1 MKCPYCNQEHS
12 ESARFCENTGNL
24 LLKACENKDCSDF
37 GKHILPLEAKFCPK
51 CGSPIRVEGKDT
63 THKKRDGHSQIVVV
77 CSKDGS
83 FIQIGKRMDKSNRQK
98 RIELKMGE
106 NLISVEEYPEL
117 QYGFSFD
124 CNMDNPDQVEKIIL
138 DNYDTSKIT
147 DMSNMFDGCSSLE
160 SLDLS
165 GFDTSRVTD
174 MSGMFDD
181 CPILVM
187 R

>member
-1 MKCPYCNQEHS
+1 MFKINS
-12 ESARFCENTGNL
+12 ERATRNAD
-24 LLKACENKDCSDF
+24 KAS
-37 GKHILPLEAKFCPK
+37 
-51 CGSPIRVEGKDT
+51 T
-63 THKKRDGHSQIVVV
+63 
-77 CSKDGS
+77 
-83 FIQIGKRMDKSNRQK
+83 
-98 RIELKMGE
+98 GE
-106 NLISVEEYPEL
+106 NVISIEEYPEL

-181 CPILVM
+181 CPILVV